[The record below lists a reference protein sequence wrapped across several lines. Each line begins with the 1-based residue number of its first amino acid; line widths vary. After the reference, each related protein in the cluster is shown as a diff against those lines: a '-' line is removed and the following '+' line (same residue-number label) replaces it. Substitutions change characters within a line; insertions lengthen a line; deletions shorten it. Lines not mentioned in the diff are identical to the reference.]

1 MEEEIKILEEHIE
14 FLKRNDVEDIFGD
27 MIGEILAIENLLKRY
42 KELEEK
48 ETEKFLKIL
57 EDNSKTM
64 LVKEVMELRTKLQ
77 NSIPISVIQNKKK
90 YWEQEHH
97 IAGEHLVVQVLD
109 EILEKGNK

>member
-1 MEEEIKILEEHIE
+1 MSNFEEWDIE
-14 FLKRNDVEDIFGD
+14 TLR
-27 MIGEILAIENLLKRY
+27 ARY
-42 KELEEK
+42 KELEEENK
-48 ETEKFLKIL
+48 RLDFANKMIYENDSNYRK
-57 EDNSKTM
+57 
-64 LVKEVMELRTKLQ
+64 